1 MWVNNMAL
9 IFDKHEM
16 EMKPLH
22 DFLTE
27 NKMSFPQFIRAVN
40 FARDMSQEQ
49 LNTYI
54 EGYKNGEFDN
64 HGWY

>member
-1 MWVNNMAL
+1 MGLVY
-9 IFDKHEM
+9 DRHEE

-27 NKMSFPQFIRAVN
+27 NKMDFTQFIRSDN
-40 FARDMSQEQ
+40 FIKDMSQEQ
-49 LNTYI
+49 LNSYI
-54 EGYKNGEFDN
+54 EGYKNGAFNN

>member
-1 MWVNNMAL
+1 MGLVY
-9 IFDKHEM
+9 DRHEE

-27 NKMSFPQFIRAVN
+27 NKMDFTQFIRSVN
-40 FARDMSQEQ
+40 FIKHMSREQ
-49 LNTYI
+49 LNSYI
-54 EGYKNGEFDN
+54 EGYKNGEFNN